1 MLVSPLRVR
10 RGGTIRLGEADGV
23 ELERDELI
31 AHDAIERGVEK
42 QLDVAVVEERI
53 AVEADIVVVAGLGE
67 HLVEAVEVDPMA
79 DLGEVV
85 LEPVQ
90 CDVNDEFLG
99 GARGEASIGKR
110 RGGDAVAKVSGRFD
124 ESTNELLW

>member
-1 MLVSPLRVR
+1 M
-10 RGGTIRLGEADGV
+10 GEADGV